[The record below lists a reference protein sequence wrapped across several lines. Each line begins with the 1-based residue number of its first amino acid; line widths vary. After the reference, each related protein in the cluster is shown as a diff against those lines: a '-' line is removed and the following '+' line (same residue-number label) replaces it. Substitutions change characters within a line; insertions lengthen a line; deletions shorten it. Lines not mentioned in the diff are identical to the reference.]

1 MAGGKLIFDK
11 YTENLAEIAMAFA
24 AVVPRYPKLTDT
36 DSIAWKQKFV
46 EWANE
51 FEELHPD
58 IEDDPDKDYL
68 ILIEDFAREKIFEF
82 GGIERPGRWL
92 KWENAE
98 EWGKIQCPML
108 DDECVMTYCRKDA
121 PCYYSYTAPFVD
133 EDGDVCCYRYD
144 HDEGCWDED
153 TLFCIGVYSG
163 GDNVR
168 LEE

>member
-11 YTENLAEIAMAFA
+11 YTENLAEIAMVFA

-68 ILIEDFAREKIFEF
+68 ILIEDFAREKIF
-82 GGIERPGRWL
+82 
-92 KWENAE
+92 
-98 EWGKIQCPML
+98 
-108 DDECVMTYCRKDA
+108 
-121 PCYYSYTAPFVD
+121 
-133 EDGDVCCYRYD
+133 
-144 HDEGCWDED
+144 
-153 TLFCIGVYSG
+153 
-163 GDNVR
+163 
-168 LEE
+168 

>member
-68 ILIEDFAREKIFEF
+68 VLIEDFAREKIFEF

-108 DDECVMTYCRKDA
+108 DDEYVMTYYRKDA

-133 EDGDVCCYRYD
+133 EDGDVCYYRYD

-153 TLFCIGVYSG
+153 TLFCIGEYSG